1 MGPHT
6 RVAEMEFKGRNKCV
20 YMTAAGYDGT
30 DGAGGGGGGGA
41 VPCGTCDGGTGV
53 DKAAVI

>member
-1 MGPHT
+1 
-6 RVAEMEFKGRNKCV
+6 MEFKGRNKCV